1 MNRILKAL
9 KEVVIHLEERKQRYA
24 LIGGLAVGCRG
35 QARATKDVDLSVWV
49 ELGEEGVVIADLL
62 SRFSARIEG
71 AEGLALSHRIL
82 VLEASN
88 RVPIDIALAS
98 FPFEE
103 EMIGRASPVAIQP
116 KLVVSVLSPEDLVVS
131 KALAGRSI
139 DWFDIQGVFDRMG
152 PRLDYHAIVLRLQ
165 SLGEL
170 VDLGEVLPKLAECRA
185 KSEDLGDIE
194 LM

>member
-9 KEVVIHLEERKQRYA
+9 KEIVNYLEERKLKYA

-35 QARATKDVDLSVWV
+35 QARATKDVDLFVWV
-49 ELGEEGVVIADLL
+49 ELGEERAVIADLL
-62 SRFSARIEG
+62 GRFPARIEE
-71 AEGLALSHRIL
+71 ADGLALSHRIL

-88 RVPIDIALAS
+88 KVPVDIALAS

-103 EMIGRASPVAIQP
+103 EMIGRATPVAIQP

-139 DWFDIQGVFDRMG
+139 DWFDIQGVFDRLG
-152 PRLDYHAIVLRLQ
+152 PQLDYEAIISRLR

-170 VDLGEVLPKLAECRA
+170 VDLREVLPKLAECKA
-185 KSEDLGDIE
+185 KSDDLGDIE
-194 LM
+194 LK